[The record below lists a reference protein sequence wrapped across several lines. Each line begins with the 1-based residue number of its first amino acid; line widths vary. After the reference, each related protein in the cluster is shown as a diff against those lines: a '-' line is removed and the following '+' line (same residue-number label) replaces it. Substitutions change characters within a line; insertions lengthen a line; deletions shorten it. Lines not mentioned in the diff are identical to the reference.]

1 MAPADERKINRNE
14 ALVRFRK
21 VNSISLRVHRAVQK
35 TVGRWHDMAL
45 TMSYVEL
52 GIDQEGKSPRLLG
65 WAQAANLWL
74 YGGGQAG
81 GGTDAENLGKLG
93 SGHPGSGGGPGR
105 RRPSPAGRENALP
118 MARDAGEQCVCMC
131 FDFCAALDKQN
142 ILIITQRNCH

>member
-35 TVGRWHDMAL
+35 TAGRWHDMAL

-74 YGGGQAG
+74 YGGG
-81 GGTDAENLGKLG
+81 
-93 SGHPGSGGGPGR
+93 
-105 RRPSPAGRENALP
+105 
-118 MARDAGEQCVCMC
+118 
-131 FDFCAALDKQN
+131 
-142 ILIITQRNCH
+142 